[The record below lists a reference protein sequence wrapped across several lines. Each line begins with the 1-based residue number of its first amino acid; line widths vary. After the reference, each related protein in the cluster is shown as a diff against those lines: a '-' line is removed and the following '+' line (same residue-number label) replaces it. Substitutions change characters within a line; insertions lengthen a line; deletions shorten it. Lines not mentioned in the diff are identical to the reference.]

1 MSFAKQ
7 AQIFQIN
14 NDRQFNEIALELF
27 HYQAK
32 NNLVYNKYI
41 ELLGRDLSEI
51 DTIEKIPFL
60 PIELFKSHEVKTISN
75 NCEGIFTSSTTGGG
89 VPSKHHVHSFEWY
102 EQVYKRA
109 FKLFYPD
116 YEEAVFLCLLPAYL
130 ERKGSSLVLMSKGLM
145 EQRNDPLSGFFLNNF
160 EQLEI
165 HLKNA
170 LKEGRKVLLFGVTFG
185 LLDFA
190 ENRFVD
196 CSLGEVVIME
206 TGGMKGRRK
215 EMVREEVHELLKKA
229 FKLTTVHSE
238 YGMTELLS
246 QAYSKANG
254 VFHCP
259 PWMKSLV
266 RSTSDPFCYVSDGKT
281 GGLNIIDLA
290 NTESCAFIE
299 TSDLGRMMPDGGF
312 EVLGRFDHAEV
323 RGCNLMVASE

>member
-1 MSFAKQ
+1 MSFAKP

-14 NDRQFNEIALELF
+14 NDRKFNEIALELF

-41 ELLGRDLSEI
+41 KLLGRDLSEI

-60 PIELFKSHEVKTISN
+60 PIELFKSHEVKTTSN

-102 EQVYKRA
+102 ERVYKRA
-109 FKLFYPD
+109 FKIFYPEHED
-116 YEEAVFLCLLPAYL
+116 AVFLCLLPAYL
-130 ERKGSSLVLMSKGLM
+130 ERKGSSLVLMSKGLI
-145 EQRNDPLSGFFLNNF
+145 ERHNDPLSGFFLNNF

-165 HLKNA
+165 HLNKA
-170 LKEGRKVLLFGVTFG
+170 LKENRKVLLLGVTFG

-190 ENRFVD
+190 KNRFVD
-196 CSLGEVVIME
+196 CSLGEVIIME

-229 FKLTTVHSE
+229 FNLSTVHSE

-246 QAYSKANG
+246 QAYSSADG

-259 PWMKSLV
+259 PWMKTLV
-266 RSTSDPFCYVSDGKT
+266 RSTSDPFCYVGDGKT

-299 TSDLGRMMPDGGF
+299 TSDLGRMKPDGGF

-323 RGCNLMVASE
+323 RGCNLMLASE

>member
-14 NDRQFNEIALELF
+14 NDREFNEIALELF
-27 HYQAK
+27 HYQAV
-32 NNLVYNKYI
+32 NNPVYNKYI
-41 ELLGRDLSEI
+41 KLLGRDLSEI

-60 PIELFKSHEVKTISN
+60 PIELFKSHEVKTSSN
-75 NCEGIFTSSTTGGG
+75 RCEDVFTSSTTGGG
-89 VPSKHHVHSFEWY
+89 EPSKHHVNSLEWY
-102 EQVYKRA
+102 EEVYKKA
-109 FKLFYPD
+109 FNHFYPD
-116 YEEAVFLCLLPAYL
+116 YDDAVFLCLLPAYL
-130 ERKGSSLVLMSKGLM
+130 ERKGSSLVLMSKGLI
-145 EQRNDPLSGFFLNNF
+145 EQHNHPLSGFFLNNL
-160 EQLEI
+160 EQLEL
-165 HLKNA
+165 HLHQAIEEKQ
-170 LKEGRKVLLFGVTFG
+170 KIVLLGVTFG

-196 CSLGEVVIME
+196 CSLADLVIME

-215 EMVREEVHELLKKA
+215 EMVREEVHKHLKGA
-229 FKLTTVHSE
+229 FNLPNIHSE

-246 QAYSKANG
+246 QAYSKAGG

-259 PWMKSLV
+259 PWMKALV
-266 RSTSDPFCYVSDGKT
+266 RATSDPFSYVGDGKT

-299 TSDLGRMMPDGGF
+299 TSDLGRMNPHGGF